1 MASNDLIGV
10 NTDKIDKLAMDS
22 FDYIE
27 KIMST
32 LDNISAQMDKVSES
46 IDEENKIN
54 IISKYNNQKN
64 EYANLKKI
72 LVRFPE
78 ELINAKSS
86 SYTARDDLSENVRK
100 DTEKFISAMSEKI

>member
-1 MASNDLIGV
+1 MADNDLIGV
-10 NTDKIDKLAMDS
+10 NANKIDKLAMDS

-46 IDEENKIN
+46 IDEENRKN

-72 LVRFPE
+72 LVKFPE
-78 ELINAKSS
+78 ELIKAKNS
-86 SYTARDDLSENVRK
+86 SYTARDDLSDDVMK
-100 DTEKFISAMSEKI
+100 DTEKFINAMSEKM